1 MNNFVMVDND
11 ILALNLSGQ
20 AFKLYI
26 ILKSYCFSGKT
37 CCFPSQETL
46 SKRLNKSVR
55 TVQRALKELSSAGLI
70 KIKRRGST
78 SNVYELTLKSQ
89 PKDIKGENIHDKLN
103 SIISLYGSK
112 NNKNY
117 NHKSKYRTNNYQ
129 SRKDY
134 FNNFQQRKYDFDKL
148 EKMLLGEAP
157 VPEDLREILL

>member
-1 MNNFVMVDND
+1 MNNFVIVEND

-37 CCFPSQETL
+37 SCFPSQETL

-78 SNVYELTLKSQ
+78 SNVYELTMKSQ
-89 PKDIKGENIHDKLN
+89 SKDIKGENIHDKLN

-157 VPEDLREILL
+157 VPDDLREILV